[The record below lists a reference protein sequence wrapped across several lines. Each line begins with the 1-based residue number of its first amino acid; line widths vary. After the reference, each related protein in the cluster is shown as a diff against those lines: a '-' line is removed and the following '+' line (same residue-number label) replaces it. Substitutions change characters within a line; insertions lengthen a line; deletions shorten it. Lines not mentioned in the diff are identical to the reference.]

1 MATSATTEEAQVADL
16 SGLTTLITG
25 AAGGIGTEMAK
36 AFAAAGARVALVDVV
51 NAAELAKQLGADHRA
66 YSLDLEDPAAI
77 ASLVP
82 RVGEECGI
90 DILINN
96 AGIGVVAPAEKQS
109 VEEWDRA
116 QAINLR
122 APWLMA
128 VAALPYLKVSGRGR
142 IINIASQA
150 GVVAIAEHA
159 AYGASKAG
167 LIALTKV
174 LALEWAQYG
183 VTVNAISPTVVETP
197 MAMVGW
203 SGEKGEKARKEIPV
217 GRFARPSETA
227 SAAISLASKEAAII
241 TGETLIM
248 DGGYTIR

>member
-1 MATSATTEEAQVADL
+1 VADF

-25 AAGGIGTEMAK
+25 AAGGIGVEMAK
-36 AFAAAGARVALVDVV
+36 AFAAAGARLVLVDVV
-51 NAAELAKQLGADHRA
+51 DASELAKQLGADNRA
-66 YSLDLEDPAAI
+66 YTLDLLDPAAI

-82 RVGEECGI
+82 KVGDECGI

-109 VEEWDRA
+109 VEEWDRT

-128 VAALPYLKVSGRGR
+128 AAALPCLKACGRGR

-167 LIALTKV
+167 LIGLTKV

-217 GRFARPSETA
+217 GRFARPSEIA
-227 SAAISLASKEAAII
+227 SAAVYLASNEAGII
-241 TGETLIM
+241 TGENLIM

>member
-1 MATSATTEEAQVADL
+1 MADF

-25 AAGGIGTEMAK
+25 AAGGIGVEMAK
-36 AFAAAGARVALVDVV
+36 AFAAAGASLVLVDVV
-51 NAAELAKQLGADHRA
+51 NATELAKRLGASHRA
-66 YSLDLEDPAAI
+66 YTLDLRDPAAI

-82 RVGEECGI
+82 KVGDECGI

-109 VEEWDRA
+109 VEEWDRT

-128 VAALPYLKVSGRGR
+128 AAALPYLKASGRRR

-167 LIALTKV
+167 LIGLTKV

-183 VTVNAISPTVVETP
+183 VTVNAVSPTVVETP

-217 GRFARPSETA
+217 GRFARPSEIA
-227 SAAISLASKEAAII
+227 SAAVYLASNEAGII
-241 TGETLIM
+241 TGENLIM